1 MQGSV
6 LAGDPIPGANDN
18 VEEIDHSAIVGDS
31 NLWDDLIYDR
41 DGNVVND
48 QTNTSGGSSGSG
60 STDTTG
66 DNQNEDG
73 DSVIFEEEKTK
84 ARTQIVTVTVEE
96 SVTKEAQEDSTSNVM
111 IIIPIVIA
119 VVLLV
124 VAVAIIIKCYQ
135 SRQKSVMT
143 IQENL
148 KAVAQT
154 ESAFHDTQY
163 QMRNDD
169 DKSNIFS
176 RTSTTQHKLRVA
188 DNDVVEDAFGD
199 QHVSVATS
207 NNNTSANNFTSAN
220 MNANSDTKLKGST
233 QMLGD
238 NLQVKK

>member
-1 MQGSV
+1 
-6 LAGDPIPGANDN
+6 
-18 VEEIDHSAIVGDS
+18 
-31 NLWDDLIYDR
+31 
-41 DGNVVND
+41 
-48 QTNTSGGSSGSG
+48 
-60 STDTTG
+60 
-66 DNQNEDG
+66 
-73 DSVIFEEEKTK
+73 
-84 ARTQIVTVTVEE
+84 
-96 SVTKEAQEDSTSNVM
+96 M

-135 SRQKSVMT
+135 SRAKAVMT

-154 ESAFHDTQY
+154 ESAFQDTQY
-163 QMRNDD
+163 QMRNDE
-169 DKSNIFS
+169 DKNNIFS

-207 NNNTSANNFTSAN
+207 NNTSQNNSYTSSN
-220 MNANSDTKLKGST
+220 MNANSETKLKGSN